1 MLDLATTNLLASY
14 GTIFLLL
21 SSVGLLLAI
30 LFPGITPSWKERFHA
45 RHGLW
50 VAFGFALIASAV
62 TLYYSEYLGQAPCSL
77 CWVQRV
83 FLYPQIVIF
92 AIAAMGK
99 DMRAVFYS
107 IALSVLGAIV
117 ALYHHYLQMGG
128 QLHLPCPAS
137 GNAIDCATPT
147 FVMWGFVTFPFMA
160 FALFI
165 FLALFMVWLRA
176 IWRKYPLA

>member
-1 MLDLATTNLLASY
+1 MFDLATTNLLVSY
-14 GTIFLLL
+14 GTVFLLL
-21 SSVGLLLAI
+21 SSFGLVVALIYPA
-30 LFPGITPSWKERFHA
+30 ITPEFKERFHA
-45 RHGLW
+45 KHGLW
-50 VAFGFALIASAV
+50 VAFGFTLIASLI

-83 FLYPQIVIF
+83 FLYPQVFIF
-92 AIAAMGK
+92 GIAALSK
-99 DMRAVFYS
+99 DTKAVWYS
-107 IALSVLGAIV
+107 LVLSLVGAVV

-160 FALFI
+160 FTLFV